1 MDSVLQVQLL
11 HKLAW
16 TVILINLLE
25 ERAVVIVSNAGLGT
39 IVKDNQ
45 YWSNVLQDITA
56 LRGQ

>member
-1 MDSVLQVQLL
+1 MQLL

-45 YWSNVLQDITA
+45 YWFNVLQDITA